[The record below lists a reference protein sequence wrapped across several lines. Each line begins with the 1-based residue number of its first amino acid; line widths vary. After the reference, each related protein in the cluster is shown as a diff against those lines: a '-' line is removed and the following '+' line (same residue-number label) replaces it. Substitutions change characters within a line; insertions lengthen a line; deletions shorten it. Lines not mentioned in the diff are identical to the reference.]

1 MKAIVPLGPA
11 RTSVLPELPTA
22 QEQGL
27 PDLDCSTW
35 SAFAFPKGTPEGI
48 VRRLAGATSEVV
60 ETPLV
65 RERFASVGVT
75 VATPERRGP
84 EYLARFIPR
93 ELEKWAAPIAASGA
107 IAD

>member
-1 MKAIVPLGPA
+1 
-11 RTSVLPELPTA
+11 
-22 QEQGL
+22 
-27 PDLDCSTW
+27 
-35 SAFAFPKGTPEGI
+35 
-48 VRRLAGATSEVV
+48 V